1 MKKVLSIAGSD
12 PSGGAGIQADIKTIT
27 AHKHYA
33 MAVIV
38 SLTAQN
44 TTAVS
49 GVLNCSPEF
58 VQAQLEAVLS
68 DITPDAIKLGMLSN
82 SQIMHSVAK
91 MLSKFECKNIVLDP
105 VMVATTGGRLMDE
118 SALEVYIN
126 ELFPLASLVTPNLP
140 EASVLSG
147 MEITNIDD
155 MRLAAIKIS
164 SYGCKNV
171 LIKGGH
177 GNGNGNAVDLL
188 YEDGE
193 FTQFVAPK
201 IDTKNT
207 HGTGCTLS
215 SAIACNI
222 ASGLNIHQSVENGK
236 EYVTNALK
244 SGIVIGHGN
253 GPIDHCWNL

>member
-27 AHKHYA
+27 AHKLYA

-49 GVLNCSPEF
+49 GVLDCLPEF
-58 VQAQLEAVLS
+58 VESQIDSVLS

-82 SQIMHSVAK
+82 ANIMHSVAK
-91 MLSKFECKNIVLDP
+91 MLKQYNCKNIVLDP
-105 VMVATTGGRLMDE
+105 VMVATTGGRLMDDN
-118 SALEVYIN
+118 ALGVYID
-126 ELFPLASLVTPNLP
+126 ELFALARVVTPNLP

-147 MEITNIDD
+147 IEIKNIDD
-155 MRLAAIKIS
+155 MRAAAIKIS
-164 SYGCKNV
+164 NYGCKSV

-177 GNGNGNAVDLL
+177 WREDAAVDLL
-188 YEDGE
+188 YENGE
-193 FTQFVAPK
+193 FSQFCAPK
-201 IDTKNT
+201 VDTNNT

-222 ASGLNIHQSVENGK
+222 ASGLSVKNSVK
-236 EYVTNALK
+236 NAKDYVTNALK
-244 SGIVIGHGN
+244 NAIAIGHGN
-253 GPIDHCWNL
+253 GPINHCWNL

>member
-27 AHKHYA
+27 AHKLYA

-49 GVLNCSPEF
+49 GVLDCLPEF
-58 VQAQLEAVLS
+58 VEAQIDSVLS

-82 SQIMHSVAK
+82 ANIMHSVAK
-91 MLSKFECKNIVLDP
+91 MLKQYNCKNIVLDP
-105 VMVATTGGRLMDE
+105 VMVATTGGRLMDDN
-118 SALEVYIN
+118 ALGVYID
-126 ELFPLASLVTPNLP
+126 ELFALARVVTPNLP

-147 MEITNIDD
+147 IEIKNIDD
-155 MRLAAIKIS
+155 MRAAAIKIS
-164 SYGCKNV
+164 NYGCKSV

-177 GNGNGNAVDLL
+177 WREDAAVDLL
-188 YEDGE
+188 YENGE
-193 FTQFVAPK
+193 FSQFCAPK
-201 IDTKNT
+201 VDTNNT

-222 ASGLNIHQSVENGK
+222 ASGLSVKDSVKNAK
-236 EYVTNALK
+236 DYVTNALK
-244 SGIVIGHGN
+244 NTIAIGHGN
-253 GPIDHCWNL
+253 GPINHCWNL

>member
-27 AHKHYA
+27 AHKLYA

-49 GVLNCSPEF
+49 GVLDCLPEF
-58 VQAQLEAVLS
+58 VESQIDSVLS

-82 SQIMHSVAK
+82 ANIMHSVAK
-91 MLSKFECKNIVLDP
+91 MLKQYNCKNIVLDP
-105 VMVATTGGRLMDE
+105 VMVATTGGRLMDDN
-118 SALEVYIN
+118 ALGVYID
-126 ELFPLASLVTPNLP
+126 ELFALARVVTPNLP

-147 MEITNIDD
+147 IEIKNIDD
-155 MRLAAIKIS
+155 MRAAAIKIS
-164 SYGCKNV
+164 SYGCQSV

-177 GNGNGNAVDLL
+177 FVGNATDLL
-188 YEDGE
+188 YENGE
-193 FTQFVAPK
+193 FTEFSAIK

-222 ASGLNIHQSVENGK
+222 ASGLSVKDSVKNAK
-236 EYVTNALK
+236 DYVTNALK
-244 SGIVIGHGN
+244 NTIAIGHGN
-253 GPIDHCWNL
+253 GPINHCWNL

>member
-58 VQAQLEAVLS
+58 VEAQIDSVLS

-82 SQIMHSVAK
+82 ADIMRSVAK
-91 MLSKFECKNIVLDP
+91 MLKKYNCTNIILDP

-118 SALEVYIN
+118 SALEVYTK
-126 ELFPLASLVTPNLP
+126 ELFNLASVVTPNLP
-140 EASVLSG
+140 EASALSG
-147 MEITNIDD
+147 MEIKNMDD
-155 MRLAAIKIS
+155 MKAAAIKIS
-164 SYGCKNV
+164 NYGCKSV

-177 GNGNGNAVDLL
+177 LQEDAAVDLL
-188 YEDGE
+188 YENGE
-193 FTQFVAPK
+193 FSQFCVPK
-201 IDTKNT
+201 VDTNNT

-222 ASGLNIHQSVENGK
+222 ASGLSINQSVKHAK
-236 EYVTNALK
+236 EYVTNSLK
-244 SGIVIGHGN
+244 SGLVIGHGN
-253 GPIDHCWNL
+253 GPINHCWNL

>member
-27 AHKHYA
+27 AHKLYA

-49 GVLNCSPEF
+49 GVLDCLPEF
-58 VQAQLEAVLS
+58 VESQIDSVLS

-82 SQIMHSVAK
+82 ANIMHSVAK
-91 MLSKFECKNIVLDP
+91 MLKQYNCKNIVLDP
-105 VMVATTGGRLMDE
+105 VMVATTGGRLMDDN
-118 SALEVYIN
+118 ALGVYID
-126 ELFPLASLVTPNLP
+126 ELFALARVVTPNLP

-147 MEITNIDD
+147 IEIKNIDD
-155 MRLAAIKIS
+155 MRAAAIKIS
-164 SYGCKNV
+164 SYGCQSV

-177 GNGNGNAVDLL
+177 FVGNATDLL
-188 YEDGE
+188 YKNGE
-193 FTQFVAPK
+193 FTEFSVIK

-222 ASGLNIHQSVENGK
+222 ASGLSVKDSVKNAK
-236 EYVTNALK
+236 DYVTNALK
-244 SGIVIGHGN
+244 NAIAIGHGN
-253 GPIDHCWNL
+253 GPINHCWNL

>member
-58 VQAQLEAVLS
+58 VEAQIDSVLS

-82 SQIMHSVAK
+82 ADIMRSVAK
-91 MLSKFECKNIVLDP
+91 MLKKYNCKNIILDP

-118 SALEVYIN
+118 SALEVYTK
-126 ELFPLASLVTPNLP
+126 ELFNLASVVTPNLP

-147 MEITNIDD
+147 MEIKNIDV
-155 MRLAAIKIS
+155 RLIQLKD
-164 SYGCKNV
+164 YVCM
-171 LIKGGH
+171 LI
-177 GNGNGNAVDLL
+177 
-188 YEDGE
+188 
-193 FTQFVAPK
+193 
-201 IDTKNT
+201 
-207 HGTGCTLS
+207 C
-215 SAIACNI
+215 
-222 ASGLNIHQSVENGK
+222 
-236 EYVTNALK
+236 
-244 SGIVIGHGN
+244 
-253 GPIDHCWNL
+253 

>member
-58 VQAQLEAVLS
+58 VEAQIDSVLS
-68 DITPDAIKLGMLSN
+68 DITPDAIKLGMLS
-82 SQIMHSVAK
+82 SADIMRSVAK
-91 MLSKFECKNIVLDP
+91 MLKKYNCTNIILDP

-118 SALEVYIN
+118 SALEVYTK
-126 ELFPLASLVTPNLP
+126 ELFNLASVVTPNLP
-140 EASVLSG
+140 EASALSG
-147 MEITNIDD
+147 MEINNMDD
-155 MRLAAIKIS
+155 MKAAAIKIS
-164 SYGCKNV
+164 NYGCKSV

-177 GNGNGNAVDLL
+177 LREDAAVDLL
-188 YEDGE
+188 YENGE
-193 FTQFVAPK
+193 FSQFCVPK
-201 IDTKNT
+201 VDTNNT

-222 ASGLNIHQSVENGK
+222 ASGLSINQSVKHAK

-244 SGIVIGHGN
+244 SGLVIGHGN
-253 GPIDHCWNL
+253 GPINHCWNL

>member
-49 GVLNCSPEF
+49 GVLDCLPEF
-58 VQAQLEAVLS
+58 VESQIDSVLS

-82 SQIMHSVAK
+82 SNIMHSVAK
-91 MLSKFECKNIVLDP
+91 MLKQYNCKNIVLDP
-105 VMVATTGGRLMDE
+105 VMVATTGGRLMDDN
-118 SALEVYIN
+118 ALGVYID
-126 ELFPLASLVTPNLP
+126 ELFALARIVTPNLP

-147 MEITNIDD
+147 IEIKNIDD
-155 MRLAAIKIS
+155 MRAAAIKIS
-164 SYGCKNV
+164 NYGCKSV

-177 GNGNGNAVDLL
+177 FVGNATDLL
-188 YEDGE
+188 YENGE
-193 FTQFVAPK
+193 FTEFSAIK

-222 ASGLNIHQSVENGK
+222 ASGLSVKDSVKNAK
-236 EYVTNALK
+236 DYVTNALK
-244 SGIVIGHGN
+244 NAIAIGHGN
-253 GPIDHCWNL
+253 GPINHCWNL

>member
-27 AHKHYA
+27 AHKLYA

-44 TTAVS
+44 TREVS
-49 GVLNCSPEF
+49 GILGCSSEF
-58 VQAQLEAVLS
+58 VKAQLDAVLS
-68 DITPDAIKLGMLSN
+68 DITPDSIKLGMLLN
-82 SQIMHSVAK
+82 ADIMRSVAK
-91 MLSKFECKNIVLDP
+91 SLKEYDCKNIVLDP
-105 VMVATTGGRLMDE
+105 VMVATSGARLMDE
-118 SALEVYIN
+118 SALNLYIE
-126 ELFPLASLVTPNLP
+126 ELIGMARIVTPNLP
-140 EASVLSG
+140 EASILSG
-147 MEITNIDD
+147 IEIKNIDD
-155 MRLAAIKIS
+155 MRLAAMKIKG
-164 SYGCKNV
+164 YGCDSV

-177 GNGNGNAVDLL
+177 TIGDATDLL
-188 YEDGE
+188 YKDGKFSE
-193 FTQFVAPK
+193 FKADR

-222 ASGLNIHQSVENGK
+222 ANGLIIEESVKNAK
-236 EYVTNALK
+236 DYVTNALK
-244 SGIVIGHGN
+244 SNLSIGHGN

>member
-58 VQAQLEAVLS
+58 VEAQIDSVLS

-82 SQIMHSVAK
+82 ADIMRSVAK
-91 MLSKFECKNIVLDP
+91 MLKKYNCTNIILDP

-118 SALEVYIN
+118 SALEVYTK
-126 ELFPLASLVTPNLP
+126 ELFNLASVVTPNLP
-140 EASVLSG
+140 EASALSG
-147 MEITNIDD
+147 MEINNMDD
-155 MRLAAIKIS
+155 MKAAAIKIS
-164 SYGCKNV
+164 NYGCKSV

-177 GNGNGNAVDLL
+177 LREDAAVDLL
-188 YEDGE
+188 YENGE
-193 FTQFVAPK
+193 FGQFCVPK
-201 IDTKNT
+201 VDTNNT

-222 ASGLNIHQSVENGK
+222 ASGLSINQSVKNAK

-244 SGIVIGHGN
+244 GGLVIGHGN
-253 GPIDHCWNL
+253 GPINHCWNL

>member
-27 AHKHYA
+27 AHKLYA

-49 GVLNCSPEF
+49 GVLDCLPEF
-58 VQAQLEAVLS
+58 VESQIDSVLS

-82 SQIMHSVAK
+82 ANIMHSVAK
-91 MLSKFECKNIVLDP
+91 MLKQYNCKNIVLDP
-105 VMVATTGGRLMDE
+105 VMVATTGGRLMDDN
-118 SALEVYIN
+118 ALGVYID
-126 ELFPLASLVTPNLP
+126 ELFALARVVTPNLP

-147 MEITNIDD
+147 IEIKNIDD
-155 MRLAAIKIS
+155 MRAAAIKIS
-164 SYGCKNV
+164 NYGCKSV

-177 GNGNGNAVDLL
+177 WREDAAVDLL
-188 YEDGE
+188 YENGE
-193 FTQFVAPK
+193 FSQFCAPK
-201 IDTKNT
+201 VDTNNT

-222 ASGLNIHQSVENGK
+222 ASGLNVKDSVKNAK
-236 EYVTNALK
+236 DYVTNALK
-244 SGIVIGHGN
+244 NTIAIGHGN
-253 GPIDHCWNL
+253 GPINHCWNL

>member
-58 VQAQLEAVLS
+58 VEAQIDSVLS

-82 SQIMHSVAK
+82 ADIMRSVAK
-91 MLSKFECKNIVLDP
+91 MLKKYNCTNIILDP

-118 SALEVYIN
+118 SALEVYTK
-126 ELFPLASLVTPNLP
+126 ELFNLASVVTPNLP
-140 EASVLSG
+140 EASALSG
-147 MEITNIDD
+147 MEINNMDD
-155 MRLAAIKIS
+155 MKAAAIKIS
-164 SYGCKNV
+164 NYGCKSV

-177 GNGNGNAVDLL
+177 LREDAAVDLL
-188 YEDGE
+188 YENGE
-193 FTQFVAPK
+193 FSQFCVPK
-201 IDTKNT
+201 VDTNNT

-222 ASGLNIHQSVENGK
+222 ASGSSINQSVKNAK

-244 SGIVIGHGN
+244 SGLVIGHGN
-253 GPIDHCWNL
+253 GPINHCWNL

>member
-27 AHKHYA
+27 AHKLYA

-49 GVLNCSPEF
+49 GVLDCLPEF
-58 VQAQLEAVLS
+58 VESQIDSVLS

-82 SQIMHSVAK
+82 ANIMHSVAK
-91 MLSKFECKNIVLDP
+91 MLKQYNCKNIVLDP
-105 VMVATTGGRLMDE
+105 VMVATTGGRLMDDN
-118 SALEVYIN
+118 ALGVYID
-126 ELFPLASLVTPNLP
+126 ELFALARVVTPNLP

-147 MEITNIDD
+147 IEIKNIDD
-155 MRLAAIKIS
+155 MRAAAIKIS
-164 SYGCKNV
+164 NYGCKSV

-177 GNGNGNAVDLL
+177 WREDAAVDLL
-188 YEDGE
+188 YENGE
-193 FTQFVAPK
+193 FSQFCAPK
-201 IDTKNT
+201 VDTNNT

-222 ASGLNIHQSVENGK
+222 ASGLSVKDSVKNAK
-236 EYVTNALK
+236 DYVTNALK
-244 SGIVIGHGN
+244 NTIAIGHGN
-253 GPIDHCWNL
+253 GPINHCWNL

>member
-49 GVLNCSPEF
+49 GVLDCLPEF
-58 VQAQLEAVLS
+58 VESQIDSVLS

-82 SQIMHSVAK
+82 SNIMHSVAK
-91 MLSKFECKNIVLDP
+91 MLKQYNCKNIVLDP
-105 VMVATTGGRLMDE
+105 VMVATTGGRLMDDN
-118 SALEVYIN
+118 ALGVYID
-126 ELFPLASLVTPNLP
+126 ELFALARVVTPNLP

-147 MEITNIDD
+147 IEIKNIDD
-155 MRLAAIKIS
+155 MRAAAIKIS
-164 SYGCKNV
+164 SYGCQSV

-177 GNGNGNAVDLL
+177 FVSNATDLL
-188 YEDGE
+188 YENGE
-193 FTQFVAPK
+193 FTEFSAIK

-222 ASGLNIHQSVENGK
+222 ASGLNVKDSVKNAK
-236 EYVTNALK
+236 DYVTNALK
-244 SGIVIGHGN
+244 NAIAIGHGN
-253 GPIDHCWNL
+253 GPINHCWNL

>member
-58 VQAQLEAVLS
+58 VEAQIDSVLS
-68 DITPDAIKLGMLSN
+68 DITPDAIKLGMLS
-82 SQIMHSVAK
+82 SADIMRSVAK
-91 MLSKFECKNIVLDP
+91 MLKKYNCTNIILDP

-118 SALEVYIN
+118 SALEVYTK
-126 ELFPLASLVTPNLP
+126 ELFNLASVVTLNLP
-140 EASVLSG
+140 EASALSG
-147 MEITNIDD
+147 MEINNMDD
-155 MRLAAIKIS
+155 MKAAAIKIS
-164 SYGCKNV
+164 NYGCKSV

-177 GNGNGNAVDLL
+177 LREDAAVDLL
-188 YEDGE
+188 YENGE
-193 FTQFVAPK
+193 FSQFCVPK
-201 IDTKNT
+201 VDTNNT

-222 ASGLNIHQSVENGK
+222 ASGLSINQSVKHAK

-244 SGIVIGHGN
+244 SGLVIGHGN
-253 GPIDHCWNL
+253 GPINHCWNL

>member
-58 VQAQLEAVLS
+58 VEAQIDSVLS

-82 SQIMHSVAK
+82 ADIMRSVAK
-91 MLSKFECKNIVLDP
+91 MLKKYNCKNIILDP

-118 SALEVYIN
+118 SALEVYTK
-126 ELFPLASLVTPNLP
+126 ELFNLASVVTPNLP

-147 MEITNIDD
+147 MEIKNIDD
-155 MRLAAIKIS
+155 MKTAAIKIS
-164 SYGCKNV
+164 NYGCKSV

-177 GNGNGNAVDLL
+177 WREDAAVDLL
-188 YEDGE
+188 YENGE
-193 FTQFVAPK
+193 FSQFCAPK
-201 IDTKNT
+201 VDTNNT

-222 ASGLNIHQSVENGK
+222 ASGLSINQSVKNAKG
-236 EYVTNALK
+236 YVTNALK

-253 GPIDHCWNL
+253 GPINHCWSL

>member
-58 VQAQLEAVLS
+58 VEAQIDSVLS

-82 SQIMHSVAK
+82 ADIMRSVAK
-91 MLSKFECKNIVLDP
+91 MLKKYNCTNIILDP

-118 SALEVYIN
+118 SALEVYTK
-126 ELFPLASLVTPNLP
+126 ELFSLASVVTPNLP
-140 EASVLSG
+140 EASALSG
-147 MEITNIDD
+147 MEINNMDD
-155 MRLAAIKIS
+155 MKAAAIKIS
-164 SYGCKNV
+164 NYGCKSV

-177 GNGNGNAVDLL
+177 LREDAAVDLF
-188 YEDGE
+188 YENGE
-193 FTQFVAPK
+193 FSQFCVPK
-201 IDTKNT
+201 VDTNNT

-222 ASGLNIHQSVENGK
+222 ASGLSINQSVKNAK

-244 SGIVIGHGN
+244 SGLVIGHGN
-253 GPIDHCWNL
+253 GPINHCWNL

>member
-58 VQAQLEAVLS
+58 VEAQIDSVLS

-82 SQIMHSVAK
+82 ADIMRSVAK
-91 MLSKFECKNIVLDP
+91 MLKKYNCTNIILDP

-118 SALEVYIN
+118 SALEVYTK
-126 ELFPLASLVTPNLP
+126 ELFNLASVVTPNLP
-140 EASVLSG
+140 EASALSG
-147 MEITNIDD
+147 MEIKNMDD
-155 MRLAAIKIS
+155 MKAAAIKIS
-164 SYGCKNV
+164 NYGCKSV

-177 GNGNGNAVDLL
+177 LQEDAAVDLL
-188 YEDGE
+188 YENGE
-193 FTQFVAPK
+193 FSQFCVPK
-201 IDTKNT
+201 VDTNNT

-222 ASGLNIHQSVENGK
+222 ASGLSINQSVKHAK

-244 SGIVIGHGN
+244 SGLVIGHGN
-253 GPIDHCWNL
+253 GPINHCWNL

>member
-58 VQAQLEAVLS
+58 VEAQIDSVLS

-82 SQIMHSVAK
+82 ADIVRSVAK
-91 MLSKFECKNIVLDP
+91 MLKKYNCKNIILDP

-118 SALEVYIN
+118 SALEVYTK
-126 ELFPLASLVTPNLP
+126 ELFNLASVVTPNLP

-147 MEITNIDD
+147 MEIKNIDD
-155 MRLAAIKIS
+155 MKTAAIKIS
-164 SYGCKNV
+164 NYGCKSV

-177 GNGNGNAVDLL
+177 WREDVAVDLL
-188 YEDGE
+188 YENGE
-193 FTQFVAPK
+193 FSQFCAPK
-201 IDTKNT
+201 VDTNNT

-222 ASGLNIHQSVENGK
+222 ANGLSINQSVKNAK

-244 SGIVIGHGN
+244 NGLVIGHGN
-253 GPIDHCWNL
+253 GPINHCWSL

>member
-58 VQAQLEAVLS
+58 VEAQIDSVLS

-82 SQIMHSVAK
+82 ADIMRSVAK
-91 MLSKFECKNIVLDP
+91 MLKKYNCTNIILDP

-118 SALEVYIN
+118 SALEVYTK
-126 ELFPLASLVTPNLP
+126 ELFNLASVVTPNLP
-140 EASVLSG
+140 EASALSG
-147 MEITNIDD
+147 MEINNMDD
-155 MRLAAIKIS
+155 MKAAAIKIS
-164 SYGCKNV
+164 NYGCKSV

-177 GNGNGNAVDLL
+177 LREDAAVDLL
-188 YEDGE
+188 YENGE
-193 FTQFVAPK
+193 FSQFCVPK
-201 IDTKNT
+201 VDTNNT

-222 ASGLNIHQSVENGK
+222 ASGLSINQSVKHAK

-244 SGIVIGHGN
+244 SGLVIGHGN
-253 GPIDHCWNL
+253 GPINHCWNL

>member
-27 AHKHYA
+27 AHKLYA
-33 MAVIV
+33 MAAIV

-44 TTAVS
+44 TMAVS

-58 VQAQLEAVLS
+58 VEAQIESVLS

-82 SQIMHSVAK
+82 ADIMRSVAK
-91 MLSKFECKNIVLDP
+91 MLKKYKCQNIVLDP
-105 VMVATTGGRLMDE
+105 VMVATTGGRLMDDD
-118 SALEVYIN
+118 ALVVYID
-126 ELFPLASLVTPNLP
+126 ELFALARVVTPNLP

-147 MEITNIDD
+147 IDIQNIDD
-155 MRLAAIKIS
+155 MRAAAIKIS
-164 SYGCKNV
+164 SYGCKSV

-177 GNGNGNAVDLL
+177 SISDATDLL
-188 YEDGE
+188 YENGE
-193 FTQFVAPK
+193 FSEFKGIK

-222 ASGLNIHQSVENGK
+222 ANGLSVKHSVQNAK
-236 EYVTNALK
+236 DYVTNALK
-244 SGIVIGHGN
+244 SGLKIGHGN
-253 GPIDHCWNL
+253 GPIDHCWGI